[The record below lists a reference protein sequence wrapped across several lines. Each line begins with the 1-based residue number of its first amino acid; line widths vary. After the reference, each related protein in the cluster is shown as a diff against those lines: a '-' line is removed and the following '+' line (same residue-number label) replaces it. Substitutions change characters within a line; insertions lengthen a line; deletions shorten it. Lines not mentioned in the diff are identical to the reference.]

1 MRYSDKF
8 PPNAFLKKHLFDRPW
23 RFLIGIFV
31 YMAFVIFGGKYF
43 PYTMM
48 TISLGA
54 LAIILPSVLIIMVW
68 QVVWYIKNPPPPP
81 KVCPCCGHRDYDS
94 HE

>member
-31 YMAFVIFGGKYF
+31 YMALLSLVES
-43 PYTMM
+43 
-48 TISLGA
+48 ISH
-54 LAIILPSVLIIMVW
+54 IP
-68 QVVWYIKNPPPPP
+68 
-81 KVCPCCGHRDYDS
+81 
-94 HE
+94 